1 MFLLHYVAMFKKGL
15 WSVLNPVSLI
25 FFGLLAQTLLVGL
38 KGVSRDPGLGWHIK
52 TGEWILNNQAIPY
65 KDPFLSIERDWV
77 SDQWL
82 SDIFLYLTYQSGGFL
97 YLVLGVVLIFFLI
110 VFYIHTHNM
119 IRFSGSAL
127 ASAVA
132 ALFCFRLMQIHLIV
146 RPVIFSF
153 VFFTLLAW
161 EISRWEK
168 GKRGSY
174 YLPLIFLLWANL
186 HPSFVLGGVLV
197 CIGVLVTKFKE
208 LKLAILCALATLIN
222 PYGIELHKSIL
233 WLGSSEFFMSL
244 HQEWQPP
251 NREHWFY
258 ILFLFLFGVIPGFLL
273 FRRKLGLF
281 WIFSS
286 ALFLYFS
293 LKAVRFLPYFGILVS
308 VPLSFTLSWYV
319 WRFRRA
325 RLIVNFLV
333 LLERLCRKGNYRL
346 AVVITLTILLF
357 GSLFT
362 NSFFGR
368 AELDPPKT
376 YFPYG
381 ALTLIPDGDIV
392 AATPDWGGFLT
403 LHNKI
408 PVIDDRNTLIGEEFY
423 KSYLDSSGDI
433 EKYKHWAK
441 ENNARWLLVRSRKG
455 VTEGY
460 IYRDDVVSLFKI
472 VP

>member
-1 MFLLHYVAMFKKGL
+1 MFKKGL

-25 FFGLLAQTLLVGL
+25 FLGLLTQTLLVGL

-52 TGEWILNNQAIPY
+52 TGEWILKNLAIPY
-65 KDPFLSIERDWV
+65 KDPFLSIERAWV

-82 SDIFLYLTYQSGGFL
+82 SDIILYLTYQSGGFL
-97 YLVLGVVLIFFLI
+97 YLVLGVVLIFFLT

-119 IRFSGSAL
+119 IKLSGSAL

-153 VFFTLLAW
+153 IFFTILAW
-161 EISRWEK
+161 EISKWER

-174 YLPLIFLLWANL
+174 YLPILFLIWANI
-186 HPSFVLGGVLV
+186 HPSFVLGGILV

-208 LKLAILCALATLIN
+208 LKLAILCALVTLVN
-222 PYGIELHKSIL
+222 PYGLELHKSIL
-233 WLGSSEFFMSL
+233 WLGSSDFFMSL

-258 ILFLFLFGVIPGFLL
+258 ILFLFLFGVVPGFLL
-273 FRRKLGLF
+273 FRKKLGLF

-286 ALFLYFS
+286 AVFLYFS

-308 VPLSFTLSWYV
+308 VPLSVTLAWYV
-319 WRFRRA
+319 WRFRKA
-325 RLIVNFLV
+325 RLIVNFL
-333 LLERLCRKGNYRL
+333 LFLERLSRRGSYRL
-346 AVVITLTILLF
+346 VVASVLSILIFVSILTNSLF
-357 GSLFT
+357 GRT
-362 NSFFGR
+362 
-368 AELDPPKT
+368 ELGPPSKN
-376 YFPYG
+376 FPYG
-381 ALTLIPDGDIV
+381 ALKFIPDGEVV

-423 KSYLDSSGDI
+423 KKYLDSSGDI
-433 EKYKHWAK
+433 EKFKAWAK
-441 ENNARWLLVRSRKG
+441 ENNAQWLLVRSPKD
-455 VTEGY
+455 TKEGY
-460 IYRDDVVSLFKI
+460 IFKDDVVSLFKI